1 MVNLAKV
8 SLRKKGERERMR
20 AERKKMGENRWRKSA
35 VNGKEDLVRR
45 TQREREGAL
54 PKFPSSQG
62 QGTSIKGTFASA
74 NILLVPGAH

>member
-8 SLRKKGERERMR
+8 SLRKKGENESG
-20 AERKKMGENRWRKSA
+20 AQKMGENRWRKSA